1 MTADSIPLDA
11 SQSSPTENEL
21 TPAQQAEA
29 ARYHKRQFSC
39 DLIDTAIDL
48 IYLTI
53 VAIWIARPLDRWF
66 TESLEIHNSVLR
78 LGLMYLTVTIS
89 HFAVSFAVSF
99 YSGYVLE
106 HQYGM
111 SRQTIGRWLSRY
123 MLRVSLTVGFGL
135 VIILGLYAI
144 IWTTQAWWW
153 LAAAGTFFL
162 VSVLVGQLF
171 PVVILPLFHKSER
184 LEDPALMNR
193 FRSLVEGT
201 GLSIEGVYRL
211 EVSNDTAKANAQLAG
226 IGPTRRALMDD
237 TLLEKFDEDE
247 LAVIFA
253 HEVGHHVH
261 RHIPKLVAMGVF
273 SSLVIFWGVD
283 RVLAHWITALDGSL
297 DYGHF
302 PIYALP
308 MFSLSM
314 AIASLLLQPLQNSL
328 SRHFERQADRY
339 ALRATGLRDAFRSA
353 FMKLAKLN
361 KAMLDPPRL
370 EVFLFHSHPTIAE
383 RLKAAE

>member
-1 MTADSIPLDA
+1 
-11 SQSSPTENEL
+11 
-21 TPAQQAEA
+21 
-29 ARYHKRQFSC
+29 
-39 DLIDTAIDL
+39 
-48 IYLTI
+48 
-53 VAIWIARPLDRWF
+53 
-66 TESLEIHNSVLR
+66 
-78 LGLMYLTVTIS
+78 MYLTVTIA
-89 HFAVSFAVSF
+89 HFAVSFGLSF
-99 YSGYVLE
+99 YSSYVLE

-111 SRQTIGRWLSRY
+111 SRQSIGRWLSRY
-123 MLRVSLTVGFGL
+123 LLRVSLTIGFGL
-135 VIILGLYAI
+135 LVILGLYTI
-144 IWTTQAWWW
+144 IWTTLAWWW
-153 LAAAGTFFL
+153 LVAAATFFL
-162 VSVLVGQLF
+162 VSVIVGQLF

-184 LEDPALMNR
+184 LDDPTLMNR
-193 FRSLVEGT
+193 FHQLVEGT

-226 IGPTRRALMDD
+226 IGSTRRALMDD
-237 TLLEKFDEDE
+237 TLLENFDEDE

-261 RHIPKLVAMGVF
+261 RHIPKLVAMGVI
-273 SSLVIFWGVD
+273 SSLVIFLGVD
-283 RVLAHWITALDGSL
+283 RVMAHWITTLEGSL
-297 DYGHF
+297 DYRNF

-308 MFSLSM
+308 MFSLLM

-361 KAMLDPPRL
+361 KAMLDPPAL

-383 RLKAAE
+383 RLKAAEAPTTTSS